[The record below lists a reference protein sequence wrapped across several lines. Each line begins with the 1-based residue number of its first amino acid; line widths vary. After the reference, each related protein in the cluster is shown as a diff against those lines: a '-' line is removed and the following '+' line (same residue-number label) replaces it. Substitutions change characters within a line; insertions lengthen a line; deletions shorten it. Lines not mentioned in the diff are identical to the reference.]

1 MAEHNFVFN
10 IETDA
15 ELIIGLVDEFVQE
28 ALNQNGYC
36 SLQHQLKVY

>member
-1 MAEHNFVFN
+1 MAEHDFVFN
-10 IETDA
+10 IENDA

-36 SLQHQLKVY
+36 SLQHQIKVY

>member
-10 IETDA
+10 IENDA
-15 ELIIGLVDEFVQE
+15 ELIIGLIDEFVQE

-36 SLQHQLKVY
+36 ALQH

>member
-1 MAEHNFVFN
+1 MAEHDFVFN
-10 IETDA
+10 IENDA

>member
-1 MAEHNFVFN
+1 MAEHDFVFN
-10 IETDA
+10 IEDDA